1 MIELLLKS
9 ALLGLIIL
17 LDNQAA
23 RAFAPSNNIHRTTK
37 TTRISPLYMS
47 STNVPK
53 KGKSSIAEKSVEL
66 PYDAS
71 KIR

>member
-9 ALLGLIIL
+9 ALLALIIL

-23 RAFAPSNNIHRTTK
+23 RAFAPSHNIHRTT

-53 KGKSSIAEKSVEL
+53 KGKSSVVEKSVEL